1 MIKIYLDSLGKITLP
16 WSYFIKPQR
25 LSAFVPASIWW
36 GIPFL
41 LIGSLS
47 RQLIQKSFLRIQ
59 SELGK
64 FYLLMGVLVGAFI
77 GANIIFASVFWV
89 FDAMAILVL
98 IWTFN
103 NKDILI
109 GFLIGWLISRKIDSI
124 NTKHNKIKNNKDQT
138 VNHINKILLL
148 PFWFANQRE

>member
-1 MIKIYLDSLGKITLP
+1 
-16 WSYFIKPQR
+16 
-25 LSAFVPASIWW
+25 
-36 GIPFL
+36 
-41 LIGSLS
+41 
-47 RQLIQKSFLRIQ
+47 
-59 SELGK
+59 
-64 FYLLMGVLVGAFI
+64 MGVLVGAFI

-98 IWTFN
+98 IWTFY